1 MWRSAIVAA
10 LVCTGLACGRAAE
23 PAPEGQAAAPGA
35 APAPATGEASSE
47 WLALYRAAAGGEAV
61 GTVRTLRMAGVM
73 IDPSDRA
80 NRRIVVEAEY
90 PAKYRQTEGPL
101 GTSGRR
107 HRTLIGFNGSEG
119 WWAGDT
125 RLGGDGLSK
134 DPDVR
139 QRAINDAARQNQVNF
154 IAGVLPAW
162 LPEGG
167 VTFATIGDVTDGP
180 DRGLLAIAVTHGDTP
195 LGRLLID
202 QTTHLP
208 SKLIVPYQRHIR
220 PDGGEYEIRYWDYR
234 PVAGVLL
241 PHRIARRQIGS
252 DGSSG
257 SDGSGRS
264 PDVQWSVSAYQ
275 VNVTLEGKTFEPIV
289 PRR

>member
-10 LVCTGLACGRAAE
+10 LVCTGLACGKAPA
-23 PAPEGQAAAPGA
+23 PAPEGQAAAPA
-35 APAPATGEASSE
+35 AGPAEAPTGEAAPQ
-47 WLALYRAAAGGEAV
+47 WLALYRTAAGGEALS
-61 GTVRTLRMAGVM
+61 GVRTLRMAGVM

-107 HRTLIGFNGSEG
+107 HRTLIGFNGTEG

-134 DPDVR
+134 DPEVR

-167 VTFATIGDVTDGP
+167 VTLSTIGDITDGP
-180 DRGLLAIAVTHGDTP
+180 DRGLLAIALSHEDMP

-202 QTTHLP
+202 QSTHLP

-220 PDGGEYEIRYWDYR
+220 PEGGEYEIRYWDYR

-257 SDGSGRS
+257 SGRS